1 MGDEIKN
8 QLGEQKAWATSLA
21 AKATQALR
29 IAITHNLMVCYEAE
43 LERQHGVTNAAEDRR
58 RVKRAETLGQ
68 ACVKQGTPLSTPV
81 LQARRATQRSVKF
94 VRWLRQS
101 LRDHAA
107 EAAAVLRLKALY
119 ATL

>member
-1 MGDEIKN
+1 MPLNERCP
-8 QLGEQKAWATSLA
+8 TSAEL
-21 AKATQALR
+21 
-29 IAITHNLMVCYEAE
+29 YEAE
-43 LERQHGVTNAAEDRR
+43 LKRQHGVTNAAEDRR
-58 RVKRAETLGQ
+58 RAKRAEAAGQ
-68 ACVKQGTPLSTPV
+68 ACVKKGTPLSALV
-81 LQARRATQRSVKF
+81 LQARRATQRSLKF